1 MLLSIDN
8 LNWIFFGDL
17 MKALNRL
24 FLLVPLLILAACSTM
39 YLEGL
44 EKVGIPKRDVMV
56 YRVEKA
62 RDTQQETKEQFK
74 SALEQFTAATQFSG
88 GDLEDTYKRLNDA
101 YEASV
106 SKADEVKSRIAD
118 IENVSD
124 ALFTEWKQEIT
135 EYSNASM
142 KQNSQKKLDATQA
155 HYQQLIRS
163 MKQAEAKIQPILTVF
178 HDQVMYLKHNL
189 NARAIASLKGELGN
203 IQSDVSNLIASMEKS
218 INEANAFISTM
229 ENK

>member
-1 MLLSIDN
+1 MNHVIRLLS
-8 LNWIFFGDL
+8 LPVLL
-17 MKALNRL
+17 MLT
-24 FLLVPLLILAACSTM
+24 ACTTM

-74 SALEQFTAATQFSG
+74 SALEQFTAATNFQG
-88 GDLEDTYKRLNDA
+88 GDLETTYKKLNDA
-101 YEASV
+101 YEASAV
-106 SKADEVKSRIAD
+106 KAEEVKNRIAD
-118 IENVSD
+118 IESVSE

-135 EYSNASM
+135 QYSNASLR
-142 KQNSQKKLDATQA
+142 QNSQKKLDATQV
-155 HYQQLIRS
+155 HYRQLIAA
-163 MKQAEAKIQPILTVF
+163 MKQAEAKIEPILTVF

-203 IQSDVSNLIASMEKS
+203 IKSDVSALVSSMEKS

>member
-1 MLLSIDN
+1 MLS
-8 LNWIFFGDL
+8 
-17 MKALNRL
+17 
-24 FLLVPLLILAACSTM
+24 ACSPM

-44 EKVGIPKRDVMV
+44 EKVGTPKRDVMV

-74 SALEQFTAATQFSG
+74 SALEQFTAATHFSG
-88 GDLEDTYKRLNDA
+88 GDLEDTYKQLNDA

-106 SKADEVKSRIAD
+106 SKADEVKNRIAD
-118 IENVSD
+118 IESVSD
-124 ALFTEWKQEIT
+124 ALFTEWKQEIAQ
-135 EYSNASM
+135 YSNASM

-155 HYQQLIRS
+155 HYQQLIKS

-203 IQSDVSNLIASMEKS
+203 IQSDVSNLIKKKKKS

-229 ENK
+229 ENKW

>member
-1 MLLSIDN
+1 MNHFVRLSI
-8 LNWIFFGDL
+8 LSILL
-17 MKALNRL
+17 MLG
-24 FLLVPLLILAACSTM
+24 ACTTM

-74 SALEQFTAATQFSG
+74 SALEQFTAATNFKG
-88 GDLEDTYKRLNDA
+88 GDLEATYKRLNDA
-101 YEASV
+101 YEASL
-106 SKADEVKSRIAD
+106 SKAEEVRSRIAD
-118 IENVSD
+118 IESVSE

-135 EYSNASM
+135 QYSNASM
-142 KQNSQKKLDATQA
+142 RQNSQRKLDATQT
-155 HYQQLIRS
+155 HYHQLISS
-163 MKQAEAKIQPILTVF
+163 MKQAESKIQPILTVF
-178 HDQVMYLKHNL
+178 NDQVMYLKHNL

-203 IQSDVSNLIASMEKS
+203 IKSDVSALIASMERS

-229 ENK
+229 DSK

>member
-1 MLLSIDN
+1 MNTAYRFIMLS
-8 LNWIFFGDL
+8 
-17 MKALNRL
+17 
-24 FLLVPLLILAACSTM
+24 LILLLGACSTM

-74 SALEQFTAATQFSG
+74 SALEQFTAATRFDG
-88 GDLEDTYKRLNDA
+88 GDLEATYKRLNDS
-101 YEASV
+101 YEASL
-106 SKADEVKSRIAD
+106 SKAEEVKSRIAD
-118 IENVSD
+118 IESVSE
-124 ALFTEWKQEIT
+124 ALFDEWKREIT
-135 EYSNASM
+135 QYSNPTM
-142 KQNSQKKLDATQA
+142 KQNSQKKLDATQV
-155 HYQQLIRS
+155 HYRQLITS
-163 MKQAEAKIQPILTVF
+163 MKQAEAKIQPVLTVF

-203 IQSDVSNLIASMEKS
+203 IQSDVSALVASMEKS

>member
-1 MLLSIDN
+1 
-8 LNWIFFGDL
+8 

-155 HYQQLIRS
+155 HYQQFIRS

>member
-1 MLLSIDN
+1 MNTAYRFIMLS
-8 LNWIFFGDL
+8 
-17 MKALNRL
+17 
-24 FLLVPLLILAACSTM
+24 LILLLGACSTM

-74 SALEQFTAATQFSG
+74 SALEQFTAATRFDG
-88 GDLEDTYKRLNDA
+88 GDLEATYKRLNDS
-101 YEASV
+101 YEASL
-106 SKADEVKSRIAD
+106 SKAEEVKSRIAD
-118 IENVSD
+118 IESVSE
-124 ALFTEWKQEIT
+124 ALFNEWKQEIT
-135 EYSNASM
+135 QYSNATM
-142 KQNSQKKLDATQA
+142 KQNSQKKLDTTQV
-155 HYQQLIRS
+155 HYRQLITS
-163 MKQAEAKIQPILTVF
+163 MKQAEAKIQPVLTVF

-203 IQSDVSNLIASMEKS
+203 IQSDVSALVASMEKS

>member
-1 MLLSIDN
+1 METIMNTLY
-8 LNWIFFGDL
+8 
-17 MKALNRL
+17 R
-24 FLLVPLLILAACSTM
+24 LLILSFILMLSACTTM

-74 SALEQFTAATQFSG
+74 SALEQFTAATHFQG
-88 GDLEDTYKRLNDA
+88 GDLEATYKKLNDA

-106 SKADEVKSRIAD
+106 SKAEEVRSRIAD
-118 IENVSD
+118 IESVSE

-135 EYSNASM
+135 QYSNASM
-142 KQNSQKKLDATQA
+142 RQNSQKKLDATQA
-155 HYQQLIRS
+155 HYRQLIAS
-163 MKQAEAKIQPILTVF
+163 MKQAESKIQPILTVF

-203 IQSDVSNLIASMEKS
+203 IKSDVSALVSSMEKS

>member
-1 MLLSIDN
+1 MNTAYRFIMLS
-8 LNWIFFGDL
+8 
-17 MKALNRL
+17 
-24 FLLVPLLILAACSTM
+24 LILLLGACSTM

-74 SALEQFTAATQFSG
+74 SALEQFTAATRFDG
-88 GDLEDTYKRLNDA
+88 GDLEATYKRLNDS
-101 YEASV
+101 YEASL
-106 SKADEVKSRIAD
+106 SKAEEVKSRIAD
-118 IENVSD
+118 IESVSE
-124 ALFTEWKQEIT
+124 ALFNEWKQEIT
-135 EYSNASM
+135 QYSNPTM
-142 KQNSQKKLDATQA
+142 KQNSQKKLDATQV
-155 HYQQLIRS
+155 HYRQLITS
-163 MKQAEAKIQPILTVF
+163 MKQAEAKIQPVLTVF

-203 IQSDVSNLIASMEKS
+203 IQSDVSALVASMEKS

>member
-1 MLLSIDN
+1 MNTAYRFIMLS
-8 LNWIFFGDL
+8 
-17 MKALNRL
+17 
-24 FLLVPLLILAACSTM
+24 LILLLGACSTM

-74 SALEQFTAATQFSG
+74 SALEQFTAATRFDG
-88 GDLEDTYKRLNDA
+88 GDLEATYKRLNDT
-101 YEASV
+101 YEASL
-106 SKADEVKSRIAD
+106 SKSEEVKSRIAD
-118 IENVSD
+118 IESVSE
-124 ALFTEWKQEIT
+124 ALFNEWKQEIT
-135 EYSNASM
+135 QYSNPSM
-142 KQNSQKKLDATQA
+142 KQNSQKKLDATQV
-155 HYQQLIRS
+155 HYRQLIAS
-163 MKQAEAKIQPILTVF
+163 MKQAEAKIQPVLTVF

-203 IQSDVSNLIASMEKS
+203 IQSDVSALVASMEKS

>member
-1 MLLSIDN
+1 MNTAYRFIMLS
-8 LNWIFFGDL
+8 
-17 MKALNRL
+17 
-24 FLLVPLLILAACSTM
+24 LILLLGACSTM

-74 SALEQFTAATQFSG
+74 SALEQFTAATRFDG
-88 GDLEDTYKRLNDA
+88 GDLEATYKRLNDS
-101 YEASV
+101 YEASL
-106 SKADEVKSRIAD
+106 SKAEEVKSRIAD
-118 IENVSD
+118 IESVSE
-124 ALFTEWKQEIT
+124 ALFNEWKQEIT
-135 EYSNASM
+135 QYSNPTM
-142 KQNSQKKLDATQA
+142 KQNSQKKLDATQV
-155 HYQQLIRS
+155 HYRQLITS
-163 MKQAEAKIQPILTVF
+163 MKQAEAKIQPVLTVF

-203 IQSDVSNLIASMEKS
+203 IQSDVSALVASMEKS

-229 ENK
+229 ENN

>member
-1 MLLSIDN
+1 
-8 LNWIFFGDL
+8 

-24 FLLVPLLILAACSTM
+24 FLLIPLLILAACSTM

-118 IENVSD
+118 IESVSD

-142 KQNSQKKLDATQA
+142 KQNSQKKLDATQT

>member
-1 MLLSIDN
+1 MTP
-8 LNWIFFGDL
+8 
-17 MKALNRL
+17 LNRL
-24 FLLVPLLILAACSTM
+24 FLFVSLLLLSACSTM

-62 RDTQQETKEQFK
+62 RDTQEETKEQFK
-74 SALEQFTAATQFSG
+74 SALEQFTAATNFRG

-118 IENVSD
+118 IESVSE
-124 ALFTEWKQEIT
+124 ALFNEWKEEIAQ
-135 EYSNASM
+135 YSNASM
-142 KQNSQKKLDATQA
+142 KQNSQKKLDATQT
-155 HYQQLIRS
+155 HYRQLITS

>member
-1 MLLSIDN
+1 MNYLY
-8 LNWIFFGDL
+8 
-17 MKALNRL
+17 R
-24 FLLVPLLILAACSTM
+24 LLILSVFLMLTACSTM

-74 SALEQFTAATQFSG
+74 SALEQFTAATNFQG
-88 GDLEDTYKRLNDA
+88 GDLEATYKRLNDA

-106 SKADEVKSRIAD
+106 AKAEEVRSRIAD
-118 IENVSD
+118 IESVSE

-135 EYSNASM
+135 QYSSPAL
-142 KQNSQKKLDATQA
+142 KQSSQKKLDATQT
-155 HYQQLIRS
+155 HYRQLIAS
-163 MKQAEAKIQPILTVF
+163 MKQAEGKIEPILTVF
-178 HDQVMYLKHNL
+178 HDQVMFLKHNL
-189 NARAIASLKGELGN
+189 NARPIASLKGELGT
-203 IQSDVSNLIASMEKS
+203 IKSDVSALVISMEQS

-229 ENK
+229 EK

>member
-1 MLLSIDN
+1 MNTAYRFIMLS
-8 LNWIFFGDL
+8 
-17 MKALNRL
+17 
-24 FLLVPLLILAACSTM
+24 LILLLGACSTM

-74 SALEQFTAATQFSG
+74 SALEQFTAATRFDG
-88 GDLEDTYKRLNDA
+88 GDLEATYKRLNDT
-101 YEASV
+101 YEASL
-106 SKADEVKSRIAD
+106 SKSEEVKSRIAD
-118 IENVSD
+118 IESVSE
-124 ALFTEWKQEIT
+124 ALFNEWKQEIT
-135 EYSNASM
+135 QYSNPSM
-142 KQNSQKKLDATQA
+142 KQNSQKKLDATQV
-155 HYQQLIRS
+155 HYRQLIAS
-163 MKQAEAKIQPILTVF
+163 MKQAQAKIQPVLTVF

-203 IQSDVSNLIASMEKS
+203 IQSDVSALVASMEKS

>member
-1 MLLSIDN
+1 MNQSIRLFMLS
-8 LNWIFFGDL
+8 
-17 MKALNRL
+17 L
-24 FLLVPLLILAACSTM
+24 FLLLSACTTM

-74 SALEQFTAATQFSG
+74 SALEQFTAATHFQG
-88 GDLEDTYKRLNDA
+88 GDLEATYKRLNDA
-101 YEASV
+101 YEASLG
-106 SKADEVKSRIAD
+106 KAEEVRSRIAD
-118 IENVSD
+118 IESVSE

-135 EYSNASM
+135 QYSNASM
-142 KQNSQKKLDATQA
+142 RQNSQRKLEATQA
-155 HYQQLIRS
+155 HYHQLISS
-163 MKQAEAKIQPILTVF
+163 MKQAESKIQPILTVF
-178 HDQVMYLKHNL
+178 NDQVMYLKHNL

-203 IQSDVSNLIASMEKS
+203 IKSDVSALIASMERS

-229 ENK
+229 DSK